1 MTDDQLLNKSKFKY
15 NMSFYYQST
24 IIYFS
29 AFIIYLLIRGQFVE
43 SSYTLIMHDP
53 IIYLLAFI
61 VVIALISLLF
71 NLYRNRFI
79 EFSND
84 GLIFSDRFGSKLIS
98 KDDISA
104 VKISKDR
111 RYGKSNPLKFVRI
124 KTKSRI
130 RPFVVRPSDYEN
142 EEELFKRFNQLK
154 LETEKQNV

>member
-1 MTDDQLLNKSKFKY
+1 MTDEQLKYKSKFKY

-61 VVIALISLLF
+61 VVIALLTLLF

-79 EFSND
+79 EFSNE
-84 GLIFSDRFGSKLIS
+84 GLIFSDRFGSKLIN
-98 KDDISA
+98 KNDIAS

-111 RYGKSNPLKFVRI
+111 RYGKSNSLKFVRI
-124 KTKSRI
+124 KIKSRI

-142 EEELFKRFNQLK
+142 EDELFKRFHQLK
-154 LETEKQNV
+154 SEIE